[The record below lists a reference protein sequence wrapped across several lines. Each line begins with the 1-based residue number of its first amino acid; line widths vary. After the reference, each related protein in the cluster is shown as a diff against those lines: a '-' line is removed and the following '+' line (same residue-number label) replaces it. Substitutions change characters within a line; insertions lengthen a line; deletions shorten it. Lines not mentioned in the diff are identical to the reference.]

1 MFGPDP
7 NWFVSLVMPYLL
19 LVVVAFAA
27 RDARTR
33 LRRHMAPAPIERE
46 RKLWIS

>member
-1 MFGPDP
+1 MFGQDP
-7 NWFVSLVMPYLL
+7 NWFASLVMPYML

-33 LRRHMAPAPIERE
+33 RPREMATVPIERG
-46 RKLWIS
+46 RKPWTS